1 MFTGI
6 VEEMGLVTGVV
17 RSQTAARMTVQAKTV
32 MEEITLGASIAING
46 TCVTALNL
54 RPTTF
59 SFDISPETAH
69 LTNIGHLNAGDRVNL
84 ERPMRLSDRLSGHM
98 VSGHIEGMGRI
109 YGKKSEENAL
119 IISIEIPSHLLKYC
133 IAKGS
138 IALDGVSM
146 TINGLDERGI
156 TISVIPHTAMMTTL
170 GHKGVGGVLNVESD
184 LIGRYVERLLESGEV
199 SSPYRAEAG

>member
-6 VEEMGLVTGVV
+6 IEEMGLVTEIV
-17 RSQTAARMTVQAKTV
+17 RSQTAARMTVQAKLV
-32 MEEITLGASIAING
+32 MEDIAVGASIAING

-54 RPTTF
+54 SPSTF
-59 SFDISPETAH
+59 SFDISPETAR

-109 YGKKSEENAL
+109 CEKKAEENAL
-119 IISIEIPSHLLKYC
+119 IISIEIPAHLLKYC
-133 IAKGS
+133 IPKGS

-156 TISVIPHTAMMTTL
+156 TISVIPHTAMLTTL
-170 GHKGVGGVLNVESD
+170 GHKGVGDILNLESD

-199 SSPYRAEAG
+199 SSPYISDAG